1 MAGAFNI
8 RIYSKYLNF
17 VLFLKLLLKHLQSEL
32 QSLESVYNRLVAQT
46 ATLYTTASD
55 ERVKTL
61 KEDHE
66 QLENRW
72 KCQTTA
78 IPQRSVIL
86 NGSYDAFL
94 QIIILCTW
102 CNRICCHALMLKNTL
117 FQILY
122 IIVVPLQ

>member
-1 MAGAFNI
+1 MASAIFHLFISKALIYFFLQKMAGAFNI
-8 RIYSKYLNF
+8 RIYSKYFNF

-86 NGSYDAFL
+86 NGSYDCFFTDHYFAYL
-94 QIIILCTW
+94 
-102 CNRICCHALMLKNTL
+102 
-117 FQILY
+117 
-122 IIVVPLQ
+122 V